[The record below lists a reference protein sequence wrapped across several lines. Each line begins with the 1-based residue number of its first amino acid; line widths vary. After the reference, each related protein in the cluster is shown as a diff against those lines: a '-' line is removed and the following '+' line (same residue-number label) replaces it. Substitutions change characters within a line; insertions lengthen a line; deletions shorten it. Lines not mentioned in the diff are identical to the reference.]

1 MTNPFENLTSEAAIK
16 SAYRKLSL
24 KCHPDTRPD
33 KERATEEF
41 RELTR
46 IYKLALNGIIE
57 PAKKPQPK
65 PHDWWHRDP
74 DPPPPPPNGHI
85 YRETV
90 DLGDVDNFEFEHWG
104 EATRTFICS
113 RAILLY
119 GGKLRVKAKISG
131 KGIFGSKWGS
141 KTTEQTW
148 EADIPPNQ
156 QNVVKVRIQLPV
168 GPVILTLVG
177 RR

>member
-1 MTNPFENLTSEAAIK
+1 MTNPFENLTTEAAIK

-33 KERATEEF
+33 KEQATEEF

-46 IYKLALNGIIE
+46 IYQLALKGLVE
-57 PAKKPQPK
+57 PVKTKAD
-65 PHDWWHRDP
+65 DWWHRGTA
-74 DPPPPPPNGHI
+74 PPPPPEPGKQ
-85 YRETV
+85 YQETF
-90 DLGDVDNFEFEHWG
+90 DLGEVDNFEFEHWG
-104 EATRTFICS
+104 EAMRTFICS

-119 GGKLRVKAKISG
+119 GGTLRIKAKISG
-131 KGIFGSKWGS
+131 KGILGTKWRSKIE
-141 KTTEQTW
+141 EQMW
-148 EADIPPNQ
+148 DFIVPPNQ
-156 QNVVKVRIQLPV
+156 PDIVKVRVQLPV